1 MEGEDQNEY
10 YEEEDEY
17 GEEGEEGE
25 ANEEDLN
32 SKREE
37 AIKQIIQ

>member
-25 ANEEDLN
+25 ANGEDLN

>member
-25 ANEEDLN
+25 ANDEDLN